1 MRRIKNIFNAA
12 PSAGGI
18 IDPSPGRKTT
28 RQKRDTFLGGVA
40 SSLPSLPL
48 KNILAFIWRG
58 DVPIDPA
65 HERQPIPPKAARTRY
80 LHSPS
85 APPSC
90 SFAFLRGSIYSCCL
104 ALLLAGCSTIPERE
118 LENAFKYQRLKRS
131 DIEIASPIES
141 EYQDY
146 ASKAWATMETGGL
159 AEYISILELG
169 DDALLARIH
178 LIRAA
183 HKSID
188 IQTFI
193 WKDDPTSRFLFD
205 ELVTAAERGV
215 WVRILIDALNM
226 PGSPEQ
232 LARMARAH
240 RNVQICL
247 YKPLSEY
254 VEQGRFGFWDNLIF
268 KAKRMNRRMHNK
280 LLLVDGRIG
289 IAGGRNY
296 EGKYY
301 DRDTAFLFRD
311 RDVVVAGPA
320 VMDMQDSF
328 ELFWQDKNAVF
339 LTQLKDVQAEF
350 DMLTNGAE
358 PFSDPMDD
366 WMFEEIDRLANERS
380 LSKVRESLK
389 IYEADKV
396 QFIYDTPRKF
406 RSNKGHMEFDEWFED
421 ALGIAEERLVYQTP
435 YLIYSRD
442 VRKGFNELK
451 KANTTFRIIA
461 SSNSLAA
468 ADHVHVYAL
477 SFKHRKELYKK
488 SGIDI
493 YESKPYPAD
502 QCNYI
507 YGHAKLVERAI
518 KDSGI
523 EHVEDIEKLHRAGP
537 RLCIHAK
544 SFVIDRKIAM
554 IGSHNFDPR
563 SAKLNTECG
572 VFIGDEEVA
581 GVLEDRILNACEPQN
596 AWTVSKGPTS
606 PVISHFSGFIGGI
619 SSALPFLDIWPYRY
633 TTNYDL
639 KKGLDPVMPRN
650 PAFQENYI
658 NVGYFPEVPNSSTV
672 INTRLMKAFGGWARP
687 MM

>member
-1 MRRIKNIFNAA
+1 
-12 PSAGGI
+12 
-18 IDPSPGRKTT
+18 
-28 RQKRDTFLGGVA
+28 
-40 SSLPSLPL
+40 
-48 KNILAFIWRG
+48 
-58 DVPIDPA
+58 
-65 HERQPIPPKAARTRY
+65 E
-80 LHSPS
+80 
-85 APPSC
+85 
-90 SFAFLRGSIYSCCL
+90 
-104 ALLLAGCSTIPERE
+104 
-118 LENAFKYQRLKRS
+118 
-131 DIEIASPIES
+131 
-141 EYQDY
+141 
-146 ASKAWATMETGGL
+146 
-159 AEYISILELG
+159 
-169 DDALLARIH
+169 
-178 LIRAA
+178 
-183 HKSID
+183 
-188 IQTFI
+188 
-193 WKDDPTSRFLFD
+193 
-205 ELVTAAERGV
+205 
-215 WVRILIDALNM
+215 
-226 PGSPEQ
+226 
-232 LARMARAH
+232 
-240 RNVQICL
+240 ICL

-254 VEQGRFGFWDNLIF
+254 VEQGRFGFWDNVLF

-301 DRDTAFLFRD
+301 DRSTHFLFRD

-328 ELFWQDKNAVF
+328 ELFWEDEDAVF
-339 LTQLKDVQAEF
+339 LTQLIDVQMEF
-350 DMLTNGAE
+350 DKLTNGGE
-358 PFSDPMDD
+358 PFSDPMDY
-366 WMFEEIDRLANERS
+366 WMFEQIDQLANEHA

-406 RSNKGHMEFDEWFED
+406 HGGKEHMEFDEWFERV
-421 ALGIAEERLVYQTP
+421 LGIAEERLVYQTP

-451 KANTTFRIIA
+451 KTNPKFRIIA

-468 ADHVHVYAL
+468 ADHSHVYAL

-502 QCNYI
+502 QNSYV
-507 YGHAKLVERAI
+507 YGHDKLVERAI
-518 KDSGI
+518 EKSGI
-523 EHVEDIEKLHRAGP
+523 ENVADIDNICRAGP

-544 SFVIDRKIAM
+544 SLVMDRKVAM

-596 AWTVSKGPTS
+596 SWTVSKGPTT

-619 SSALPFLDIWPYRY
+619 STALPFLDVWPYRY
-633 TTNYDL
+633 TTNYEL
-639 KKGLDPVMPRN
+639 KEGFDPVMPRD
-650 PAFQENYI
+650 PAFQDSYI
-658 NVGYFPEVPNSSTV
+658 NVGYFPEVPDSSTV